1 MKKVVYFEVIRI
13 DYIWT
18 RMDVITRLP
27 IISRVLLVTDK
38 SARNVDNWDSACNL
52 TFLAREIVKRIHI
65 DLVDEYYCV
74 FEDDLCLDL
83 LFQ

>member
-1 MKKVVYFEVIRI
+1 METIVKLPE
-13 DYIWT
+13 
-18 RMDVITRLP
+18 ITR
-27 IISRVLLVTDK
+27 VLYVTGQ
-38 SARNVDNWDSACNL
+38 SERNVDNWDSACNL

-74 FEDDLCLDL
+74 FEDDLCLDI